1 MRNHGQRKRK
11 IESGDNFS
19 FLFLPIFKTNEQ
31 TNTLRIKLTLLFP
44 TLIVGFQN
52 HLLSSDIYQAYVQPR
67 SNDWHFGEYKEGC
80 M

>member
-31 TNTLRIKLTLLFP
+31 TNILRIKRIPPHPTFP
-44 TLIVGFQN
+44 NTYSGLPEPSPFIRYLPG
-52 HLLSSDIYQAYVQPR
+52 IR
-67 SNDWHFGEYKEGC
+67 SAKEQ
-80 M
+80 